1 MRIPRRQAGFTLIE
15 ALVTLAIITAISMV
29 VLGALAPWVSFKQS
43 IDTDR
48 KLQDIK
54 QGMLSY
60 YDTTAMAIEAQAGGV
75 FGPFVRST
83 PANGNCAEQS
93 AAFSQVSGK
102 FSESPQQLAKDGY
115 GSPWCIFVSNA
126 LSETRDGV
134 TLWYRNIAFVSAGR
148 DSLLDAATSMDAQG
162 NLRTGGDDTGMVV
175 SGYDIEHAKL
185 AETFKRMSRV
195 AAMYETYF
203 TTRFLAYPDRDI
215 TRYYFSTGGTG
226 YDSSAGAAVGS
237 TGGAWRAVGGSGG
250 WLSGIGVSATD
261 GVTPWEQF
269 SNIEVGNYTES
280 VNGITARTPQ
290 SSGTGALPYTAL
302 LRARLPAPA
311 GQTVYATQ
319 VVVGNY

>member
-1 MRIPRRQAGFTLIE
+1 MRIPRRHQAGFTLIE

-60 YDTTAMAIEAQAGGV
+60 YDTTAMAIEAQPGGN
-75 FGPFVRST
+75 FGPFVRSA
-83 PANGNCAEQS
+83 PDASRNCAEQS
-93 AAFSQVSGK
+93 NAFSQVSGK
-102 FSESPQQLAKDGY
+102 FSESPQQLAKDGF
-115 GSPWCIFVSNA
+115 GNPWCVFISNA
-126 LSETRDGV
+126 LSENRDGV
-134 TLWYRNIAFVSAGR
+134 TLWYRNVAFVSPGR
-148 DSLLDAATSMDAQG
+148 DSRLDATTSMDAQG
-162 NLRTGGDDTGMVV
+162 NLVTGGDDTAMVV
-175 SGYDIEHAKL
+175 SGYDIERAKL

-195 AAMYETYF
+195 ATMYETYF

-215 TRYYFSTGGTG
+215 TRYYFSTGGGAAG
-226 YDSSAGAAVGS
+226 YDTSGVVGS
-237 TGGAWRAVGGSGG
+237 TGGNWVAVAAA
-250 WLSGIGVSATD
+250 LSGIGVSATD

-290 SSGTGALPYTAL
+290 SRGTGALPYTAL

>member
-1 MRIPRRQAGFTLIE
+1 MRTSRRHQAGFTLLE
-15 ALVTLAIITAISMV
+15 SLVALAIITAISMV
-29 VLGALAPWVSFKQS
+29 VLGALAPWIGFKQS

-60 YDTTAMAIEAQAGGV
+60 YDSTAMAIEAQAGGN
-75 FGPFVRST
+75 FGPFVRSA
-83 PANGNCAEQS
+83 PDANRNCAEQTN
-93 AAFSQVSGK
+93 AFTQVSGK
-102 FSESPQQLAKDGY
+102 FSESPQQLAKDGF
-115 GSPWCIFVSNA
+115 GSPWCVFISNP

-134 TLWYRNIAFVSAGR
+134 TLWYRNLAFVSAGR
-148 DSLLDAATSMDAQG
+148 DSRLDVATTMDAAG
-162 NLRTGGDDTGMVV
+162 NLVTGGDDTAMVV

-185 AETFKRMSRV
+185 VETFRRMSRV

-215 TRYYFSTGGTG
+215 TRYYFSTGGGAAG
-226 YDSSAGAAVGS
+226 YDTTGAVGS
-237 TGGAWRAVGGSGG
+237 TGGG
-250 WLSGIGVSATD
+250 WVAAASALSGIGVSATE

-269 SNIEVGNYTES
+269 SNIEVGNYNES
-280 VNGITARTPQ
+280 VNGIAARTPQ